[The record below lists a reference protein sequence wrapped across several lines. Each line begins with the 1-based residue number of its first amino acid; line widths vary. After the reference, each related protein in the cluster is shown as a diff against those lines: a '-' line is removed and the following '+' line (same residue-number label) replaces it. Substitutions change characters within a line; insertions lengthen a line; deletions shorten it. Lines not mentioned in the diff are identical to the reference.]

1 MFLNTKIDISK
12 ISNQNYSLVL
22 ALFNGAILM
31 NFHTLIM
38 KNHLLL
44 SMIILLVTITI
55 IDFKYWWATIANSII
70 SIYLLITEFPRI
82 GNHATL
88 ILVISLLLVA
98 IYLLKTFSIKTKLKS
113 TFLPY
118 LFRTVLATIYFY
130 AGFHKLNTAFFN
142 SCVSCVNEINSY
154 ILSNFINSSTNL
166 TVSWSTVFQ
175 YATII
180 LEMIVPF
187 GLFWHKTRKYAAFI
201 LLLFHFYLS
210 FSVFA
215 DFCSLAL
222 FLIIGCLHDFDAK
235 TIHQKVKNAL
245 KIYLLFAILAI
256 VSQYFMSYLYI
267 IKYPM
272 HFYKGIIYNIG
283 FLYFVVVYF
292 QNYNTPK
299 NHFQRN
305 YTYYLIPI
313 FILIS
318 IWTLKTY
325 VGLGNMGN
333 LTMFSNLVTEKSKSN
348 HFLIDTKKTKV
359 FDFEEDYVEIINLNN
374 SNARETFVGFRIPLV
389 EFKYMIQNSAK
400 KSNKPLPCTLRYKN
414 KLLIIEDLKKS
425 EFNTAKW
432 WYKYLSFRKI
442 QIKGANE
449 CRW

>member
-1 MFLNTKIDISK
+1 MFLNTKIDIPK
-12 ISNQNYSLVL
+12 ISNQNYILVL

-44 SMIILLVTITI
+44 ALMISLVTITI
-55 IDFKYWWATIANSII
+55 IDYKNWWATIANSII
-70 SIYLLITEFPRI
+70 SIYLLINEFPRI

-88 ILVISLLLVA
+88 ILGISLLLVVL
-98 IYLLKTFSIKTKLKS
+98 YLLKTFSIKTKIRPA
-113 TFLPY
+113 FIPY
-118 LFRTVLATIYFY
+118 LFRTVLATVYFY
-130 AGFHKLNTAFFN
+130 AGFHKLNTDFFN
-142 SCVSCVNEINSY
+142 SCVSCVNGINSY
-154 ILSNFINSSTNL
+154 ILSNFINSSINL
-166 TVSWSTVFQ
+166 TAKWSTLIQ

-187 GLFWHKTRKYAAFI
+187 GLFWPTTRKYTAFI
-201 LLLFHFYLS
+201 LLFFHFYLS

-235 TIHQKVKNAL
+235 TIHPKVKNAL

-256 VSQYFMSYLYI
+256 ASQYFMSYLYI

-272 HFYKGIIYNIG
+272 HFYKGLLYNIG

-292 QNYNTPK
+292 KNYKIKK

-325 VGLGNMGN
+325 IGLGNAGN

-348 HFLIDTKKTKV
+348 HLLIDTKKTKI
-359 FDFEEDYVEIINLNN
+359 FDFEEDFVEIISLDNP
-374 SNARETFVGFRIPLV
+374 SARESFVGFRIPVV
-389 EFKYMIQNSAK
+389 EFKYMIQNSAN
-400 KSNKPLPCTLRYKN
+400 KSNQPLPCILRYKN
-414 KLLIIEDLKKS
+414 KLFKIDDLKKS

-432 WYKYLSFRKI
+432 WYKYLNFRKI
-442 QIKGANE
+442 QINGANE